1 MALDQEIVAEIAKHG
16 KIGTEKARELANTVL
31 LLISHAPNYAELFN
45 EDTADSRQDI
55 ADAQGRVE
63 RAQKWMEDVMGQFH
77 KKVEDTS
84 MLRSQQAMALYSKAS
99 DLKRVVVGETERGVN
114 QVAHIEEQLNQIRA
128 QVDAQ
133 LGDFRNTLT
142 NLSSV
147 EVDHGEDEVEE
158 MDEKL
163 TALMGHHINLISW
176 KDKEKHRTDQWR
188 DAVEQQLR
196 KLGKD
201 VSREDAD
208 MKKAQLD
215 EEINMNQNLRKM
227 TLRAQREVSHAEA
240 EETSQ
245 MAAAAAQAAEEVS
258 GAMENQQANEA
269 KKQRAVRNAM
279 AALKRGEANNKGL
292 LGSLDENTKMLQGK
306 TQDLDTATKMAKG
319 AINALK
325 LAQMTGS
332 EKNLATDRRYDHLEV
347 SIHAMQAAMPP
358 GSLLETSA
366 QVMPESLA
374 EIKGLTHAEFQQ
386 RVANVKALNAD
397 METANEK
404 MAKQNSLLATKIST
418 VKKLRKAKKQNATAA
433 KA

>member
-114 QVAHIEEQLNQIRA
+114 QVAHIEEQLNQIKS
-128 QVDAQ
+128 QVDTQ
-133 LGDFRNTLT
+133 LADFRNTLT

-163 TALMGHHINLISW
+163 TALMGHHINLMSW
-176 KDKEKHRTDQWR
+176 KDKERHRTQQWR
-188 DAVEQQLR
+188 DAVEEQLR

-201 VSREDAD
+201 VSREDSD
-208 MKKAQLD
+208 LKKAELD
-215 EEINMNQNLRKM
+215 EEIDMNNNLRKM
-227 TLRAQREVSHAEA
+227 TTRAEHEVSRAEA

-245 MAAAAAQAAEEVS
+245 MAQAAALAAQEVS
-258 GAMENQQANEA
+258 GAMENEQANEA
-269 KKQRAVRNAM
+269 KKHRAETNAM
-279 AALKRGEANNKGL
+279 NAVKRGEASNHALLHGL
-292 LGSLDENTKMLQGK
+292 DDNTWQLKEK
-306 TQDLDTATKMAKG
+306 TADLDTATKSAV
-319 AINALK
+319 LK
-325 LAQMTGS
+325 DLDDNTWQLK
-332 EKNLATDRRYDHLEV
+332 EKT
-347 SIHAMQAAMPP
+347 
-358 GSLLETSA
+358 
-366 QVMPESLA
+366 
-374 EIKGLTHAEFQQ
+374 
-386 RVANVKALNAD
+386 
-397 METANEK
+397 
-404 MAKQNSLLATKIST
+404 
-418 VKKLRKAKKQNATAA
+418 
-433 KA
+433 